1 MKVVK
6 AVANNKSFGIGRR
19 GENIARQIVFD
30 LSDFVAEY
38 GEGTPELIFQRPI
51 DDKPYP
57 VAAVRD
63 GSTLLWT
70 VTDLD
75 TAVATTNGGYSHCE
89 LRWYVGELL
98 AKSQTWL
105 VYVDTAMN
113 VPSETVP
120 PDPESGWVDQVLATG
135 AESKAS
141 AESAKS
147 SADASAASE
156 TAAKAS
162 ETAAKASEVAAAG
175 SASSAQQSATS
186 AAESAAVYGNVV
198 AYVNQLKQDLSS
210 EQTAREQA
218 DTSLQKDIF
227 GKLPKSPT
235 DWEAWTAEE
244 QAVARD
250 RMGAVSATDVS
261 TAITEALSAIGVAEE
276 GAY

>member
-1 MKVVK
+1 MKTVK
-6 AVANNKSFGIGRR
+6 AATYNKSFSIGRR

-75 TAVATTNGGYSHCE
+75 TAVATTNGGYSRCE

-120 PDPESGWVDQVLATG
+120 PDPESGWVDQVLAAG

-141 AESAKS
+141 AASAKVDAESAKTD
-147 SADASAASE
+147 ADRAEATLDKGPKIENRTWWVYDSQSQSYVD
-156 TAAKAS
+156 TGVKA
-162 ETAAKASEVAAAG
+162 EGKDVYCLKEVILVL
-175 SASSAQQSATS
+175 
-186 AAESAAVYGNVV
+186 E
-198 AYVNQLKQDLSS
+198 
-210 EQTAREQA
+210 
-218 DTSLQKDIF
+218 
-227 GKLPKSPT
+227 
-235 DWEAWTAEE
+235 
-244 QAVARD
+244 
-250 RMGAVSATDVS
+250 
-261 TAITEALSAIGVAEE
+261 
-276 GAY
+276 